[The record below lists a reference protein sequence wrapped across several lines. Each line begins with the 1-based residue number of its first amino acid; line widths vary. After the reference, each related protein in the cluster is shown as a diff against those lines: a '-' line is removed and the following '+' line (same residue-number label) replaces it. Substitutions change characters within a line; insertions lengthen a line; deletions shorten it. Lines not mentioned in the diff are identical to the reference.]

1 MSILISIGTYQI
13 ADAVLNEDISLWD
26 ILDSLADHLAEG
38 DTDEVRDLLEQTSSR
53 LTDKRKARVADLIAI
68 LSRLAA
74 SAEGG
79 A

>member
-38 DTDEVRDLLEQTSSR
+38 DTDEVRDLLEQTR
-53 LTDKRKARVADLIAI
+53 LGDG
-68 LSRLAA
+68 
-74 SAEGG
+74 E
-79 A
+79 